1 MKNKFASII
10 LWSVISAAFI
20 GPGTVATAVSAG
32 SRFQLDLLW
41 TVVFATIACIII
53 QETAARITISSGLN
67 LGQTFR
73 MKFGDRWGKIF
84 QFGIG
89 WIVIGGCAAFEAGN
103 LVGAAEGLGL
113 VLNTNQVSIV
123 LIISIAAALLL
134 WLDRPYWI
142 SGLMLLL
149 VALMGMA
156 FIVLAQ
162 SQHYSASQLAGKI
175 LSPSFPAG
183 SSLVMLGLIGT
194 TIVPY
199 NIFLGSGISQD
210 QTIPLMRIGLISSVI
225 MGGIV
230 TAFILV
236 AGTVVGDFTSFTEL
250 MFTFNQETGSA
261 GVFALAAGLF
271 GAGFSSSVT
280 APYAASIIAS
290 SVFGWRK
297 WRLFLVYA
305 FVLLTGVIIAIS
317 DVKPVQ
323 LIITVQAL
331 NGIILPLLVLFLIV
345 IVNDKKIV
353 PERYR
358 PGIIYNFLLILI
370 LIIVIIISALQVW
383 RVLNNL

>member
-73 MKFGDRWGKIF
+73 MKFGDRWGRIF
-84 QFGIG
+84 QFVIG

-103 LVGAAEGLGL
+103 LVGAAEGLSL
-113 VLNTNQVSIV
+113 VVNTNQVSIIV
-123 LIISIAAALLL
+123 IISLAAALLL

-142 SGLMLLL
+142 SGLMLIL
-149 VALMGMA
+149 VALMGMS
-156 FIVLAQ
+156 FVILAQ
-162 SQHYSASQLAGKI
+162 SNHYSAIQLASKI
-175 LSPSFPAG
+175 LAPSFPAG
-183 SSLVMLGLIGT
+183 SGLVMLGLIGT

-199 NIFLGSGISQD
+199 NIFLGSGISQQ
-210 QTIPLMRIGLISSVI
+210 QTIPMMRIGLISSVLL
-225 MGGIV
+225 GGLV

-236 AGTVVGDFTSFTEL
+236 AGTVVNDFTSFDEL
-250 MFTFNQETGSA
+250 MFTFSQQTGSA

-280 APYAASIIAS
+280 APFAASIIAS
-290 SVFGWRK
+290 SVFGWKK
-297 WRLFLVYA
+297 WRLLLVYV
-305 FVLLTGVIIAIS
+305 FVLLTGVLVGIS
-317 DVKPVQ
+317 DVKPVP

-331 NGIILPLLVLFLIV
+331 NGIILPLLVLFLII

-358 PGIIYNFLLILI
+358 PGIVYNILLMLVLI
-370 LIIVIIISALQVW
+370 VVVSISAYQVS
-383 RVLNNL
+383 RVLGKL